1 MEAKKARG
9 DIILYSILFVVGIVF
24 YVFVIPGQIYMSKTA
39 SAEAFSPDT
48 FPNAVTIL
56 FTAASLCG
64 LLLAVYRYRK
74 AVRLEGKPAKTKT
87 SRTRREIVGIFMP
100 FIVFALILV
109 YAILFMYVGF
119 IPATVIVPPV
129 ILFVIGCR
137 KWHYYLIYYVFAT
150 LMYLLFRYILLVPI
164 H

>member
-9 DIILYSILFVVGIVF
+9 DIILYSVLAIVGIIF
-24 YVFVIPGQIYMSKTA
+24 YVFVIPRQIYISKTA

-56 FTAASLCG
+56 FVIASLCG
-64 LLLAVYRYRK
+64 LALAVYRYCK
-74 AVRLEGKPAKTKT
+74 AVRLEGKPQKDAAPR
-87 SRTRREIVGIFMP
+87 SRREIVGEFMP
-100 FIVFALILV
+100 FIVFALVLL
-109 YAILFMYVGF
+109 YAILFMKIGF
-119 IPATVIVPPV
+119 IPAPLIVPPV

-137 KWHYYLIYYVFAT
+137 KWHYYLIYYVFAA

-164 H
+164 R

>member
-9 DIILYSILFVVGIVF
+9 DIILYSVLSVVGIIF
-24 YVFVIPGQIYMSKTA
+24 YVFIIPGQIYLSKTA

-56 FTAASLCG
+56 FVIASLCG
-64 LLLAVYRYRK
+64 LALAIYRYRK
-74 AVRLEGKPAKTKT
+74 AVQLEGKPQKDTT
-87 SRTRREIVGIFMP
+87 PRTRREIVGAFMP
-100 FIVFALILV
+100 FIVFALVLL

-137 KWHYYLIYYVFAT
+137 KWHYYPIYYAFAA

-164 H
+164 R